1 MTAPIRSSPAAG
13 ASAPAAPA
21 APAPGAAAPETQA
34 PAPAAAA
41 AAAPGT
47 GAAPAG
53 VGTDTP
59 AAGPGAPEA
68 VAGWRRR
75 VSLGATASGF
85 GRLWRP
91 SPCLLLGGAFWLVMS
106 LAYWRV
112 PICCDFGQ
120 HAAVVERLK
129 DDLLHPAHPMADL
142 PGDGSAYYSPYAVA
156 QALLAEGTGLAGWQ
170 VVKVSGPLNLLVLL
184 TGIARFVRVLT
195 PRPWAPV
202 LALFAMV
209 LLWGTR
215 MAWWSGYLGLMSMTG
230 NLGYPS
236 TFGIALMFW
245 AWAWAGTAAGERRGV
260 PTHLGLGA
268 LCGLILLIHPI
279 TSVAAVIGVTAF
291 ALPQVARALRGGG
304 TAEPQGAPAEPQG
317 SPKGAQRSP
326 AEPQGSPKG
335 ALKVASLWVLTGLTA
350 LVVATTWPYFN
361 PLTLVGDQSV
371 DWIHRQLYTDM
382 PERFW
387 LAALGLPA
395 LYWRWLKDRKDPLVV
410 MFALDC
416 AVVGYGWL
424 SGHYTYGRILGLT
437 LVPLQFALAIELAA
451 ARPWGTRRAA
461 LAGATALGAFTGFF
475 QIQAGAVVPRTLDP
489 VGFAQPPRWPDY
501 GWAAAHMDRG
511 DVVLTDSYRPMRSV
525 PAFGVNLVAPAW
537 PDASLAESARNR
549 RLDEVRRYLDPASTP
564 AERAAVVERYHVR
577 WLLLAPEQRLP
588 PEAVAVT
595 WSPRTGEIL
604 ARVGG
609 VA

>member
-1 MTAPIRSSPAAG
+1 MTAPGTAAG
-13 ASAPAAPA
+13 AAPRSAEAV
-21 APAPGAAAPETQA
+21 E
-34 PAPAAAA
+34 

-47 GAAPAG
+47 GA
-53 VGTDTP
+53 P
-59 AAGPGAPEA
+59 AAA
-68 VAGWRRR
+68 R
-75 VSLGATASGF
+75 VRLRSALGSTASGF
-85 GRLWRP
+85 GIRWRP
-91 SPCLLLGGAFWLVMS
+91 SPYLVIGGLFWLLMS

-129 DDLLHPAHPMADL
+129 DDLLHPRHPMADL

-156 QALLAEGTGLAGWQ
+156 QALLAKATGLAGWQ
-170 VVKVSGPLNLLVLL
+170 VVKLSGPLNLLVLL

-245 AWAWAGTAAGERRGV
+245 AWAWAGSLARAPRSV
-260 PTHLGLGA
+260 WPYAGLGA

-291 ALPQVARALRGGG
+291 ALPRLR
-304 TAEPQGAPAEPQG
+304 TP
-317 SPKGAQRSP
+317 
-326 AEPQGSPKG
+326 
-335 ALKVASLWVLTGLTA
+335 LKWALTGLAA
-350 LVVATTWPYFN
+350 LAVATTWPYFN
-361 PLTLVGDQSV
+361 PLTLVGDESV

-382 PERFW
+382 PQRFW

-395 LYWRWLKDRKDPLVV
+395 LYLRWRRDHKDPLVL

-416 AVVGYGWL
+416 AVVAYGGL

-437 LVPLQFALAIELAA
+437 LVPLQFALAIELTAP
-451 ARPWGTRRAA
+451 RTWGNRRAA
-461 LAGATALGAFTGFF
+461 LAGATALGACVGFF

-489 VGFAQPPRWPDY
+489 IGFDQPPRWPSY
-501 GWAAAHMDRG
+501 AWAAAHMDRG
-511 DVVLTDSYRPMRSV
+511 DVVLTDGYRPMRSI

-537 PDASLAESARNR
+537 PDASLDESVRNR
-549 RLDEVRRYLDPASTP
+549 RLREVRTYLDPLSTP
-564 AERAAVVERYHVR
+564 AQRAAVVERHHVR
-577 WLLLAPEQRLP
+577 WLLVAPYQRLP
-588 PEAVAVT
+588 PEAVVVA
-595 WSPRTGEIL
+595 WSPRTGEVL
-604 ARVGG
+604 ARVGPK
-609 VA
+609 AP

>member
-1 MTAPIRSSPAAG
+1 MTAAGTSGTTTAPTAESPAA
-13 ASAPAAPA
+13 
-21 APAPGAAAPETQA
+21 PGVTTWQ
-34 PAPAAAA
+34 
-41 AAAPGT
+41 
-47 GAAPAG
+47 
-53 VGTDTP
+53 
-59 AAGPGAPEA
+59 
-68 VAGWRRR
+68 RRR
-75 VSLGATASGF
+75 ARLGATATGF
-85 GRLWRP
+85 GIRWHP
-91 SPCLLLGGAFWLVMS
+91 SPYLVVGGLFWLVMS

-129 DDLLHPAHPMADL
+129 DDLLHPRHPMADL

-156 QALLAEGTGLAGWQ
+156 QALLAEATGLAGWQ
-170 VVKVSGPLNLLVLL
+170 VVKLSGPLNLLVLL

-245 AWAWAGTAAGERRGV
+245 AWAWAGSLAAAPRGWW
-260 PTHLGLGA
+260 PYAGLGA

-291 ALPQVARALRGGG
+291 ALPRL
-304 TAEPQGAPAEPQG
+304 
-317 SPKGAQRSP
+317 RSP
-326 AEPQGSPKG
+326 LRWA
-335 ALKVASLWVLTGLTA
+335 LTGLTA
-350 LVVATTWPYFN
+350 LAVATTWPYFN
-361 PLTLVGDQSV
+361 PLALVGDASV

-382 PERFW
+382 PQRFW

-395 LYWRWLKDRKDPLVV
+395 LFLRWRRNRTDPLVL

-437 LVPLQFALAIELAA
+437 LVPLQFALAIELTAPRA
-451 ARPWGTRRAA
+451 WGNRRAA
-461 LAGATALGAFTGFF
+461 LAGATALGALVGFV

-489 VGFAQPPRWPDY
+489 IGFDQPPRWPSY
-501 GWAAAHMDRG
+501 AWAAAHMKRG
-511 DVVLTDSYRPMRSV
+511 DVVLTDGYRPMRSI

-537 PDASLAESARNR
+537 PDASLPESVRNE
-549 RLDEVRRYLDPASTP
+549 RLGEVRAYLDPATS
-564 AERAAVVERYHVR
+564 AVERAAVVRRHHVR
-577 WLLLAPEQRLP
+577 WLLVAPQQPLP
-588 PEAVAVT
+588 PEAVVVS
-595 WSPRTGEIL
+595 WSAQTGEIL

-609 VA
+609 ASPRAGGAGTPSGARSGTPSSTPSGAPPALHDEAP